1 MGNRELLLSSDSK
14 YAYSPKLAAIIGINE
29 TLFLSQLQFWIGNK
43 ENDGNERYCHE
54 GRVWIYNTYEQWHE
68 QLPFFSVRTIR
79 RIINSLEKSGIIM
92 SSKFNRKGYDN
103 TKWYTIN
110 YDALDRYGEC
120 PEDEKDTVHVVHV
133 TWTTCPR
140 DLDKVDRPIPE
151 NTTKNNYTKNI
162 NKLNKSNGAESGDS
176 AQCALQSDDA
186 HPAPQG
192 CDNNIISGN
201 PDDTA
206 SHRNVPTTVVYKILD
221 RQVKKCCNELGY
233 RFEETR
239 EICKIIGYFFDVY
252 NTEMGMPHP
261 VLNNKTMT
269 NCIIAIHD
277 DYGKGDGSYFP
288 YFDEYK
294 PLIDSYFN
302 KVILEC
308 DFHLPHFVSGE
319 IRQNLYYEI
328 MSGCAV

>member
-1 MGNRELLLSSDSK
+1 MMETTIRPIAEGRST
-14 YAYSPKLAAIIGINE
+14 YININVATITDCE
-29 TLFLSQLQFWIGNK
+29 CALILGQIHYWIQVK
-43 ENDGNERYCHE
+43 ENDNDEYCFHDGRYWVYNSVKKWKSMFPCFSEITIKRKLKKLRDMGILITGNYNSMKADRSLWYSIDYDRLNQLIAEYQDSIGSKRSDPLDQNDPMDC
-54 GRVWIYNTYEQWHE
+54 IKMTQPIPYNTTYN
-68 QLPFFSVRTIR
+68 TI
-79 RIINSLEKSGIIM
+79 K
-92 SSKFNRKGYDN
+92 
-103 TKWYTIN
+103 
-110 YDALDRYGEC
+110 
-120 PEDEKDTVHVVHV
+120 
-133 TWTTCPR
+133 
-140 DLDKVDRPIPE
+140 E
-151 NTTKNNYTKNI
+151 NLI
-162 NKLNKSNGAESGDS
+162 NKSNGAESGDS

-206 SHRNVPTTVVYKILD
+206 SRRNVPTTVVCKILD

-239 EICKIIGYFFDVY
+239 EICKIIGYFFDVF
-252 NTEMGMPHP
+252 NAEMGMPHP

-302 KVILEC
+302 KVNLEC